1 MQPRSRCRPASN
13 HASKHAIPG
22 DQGDDPPS
30 GPYRPRLS
38 GEVRVT
44 LPICWPW
51 TVPSKHPD
59 GHSKHRGGVVKA
71 GPKAA
76 VDPTPLPWR
85 PRSTG
90 AARFAAFCQKFIK
103 VPSGTGALT
112 PMKLRAWQTEL
123 VGSVLDAPVQPRTC
137 GWMLPR
143 GQGKST
149 LLAAWALYELF
160 EGGEAATICLVA
172 VDERQAGIVFGIAR
186 RMAELDEQLA
196 RRVVV
201 YKSHLEI
208 PARGAELHVL
218 PAEPKR
224 LEGLNYSLAVLD
236 EAGGANR
243 DSYEVLT
250 LAQGKRLRSTL
261 VAIGTPGPRLD
272 DQVLLDLR
280 RSAAENP
287 DDRSLVWREFSA
299 AGFEDHAVD
308 CPHCWELANPALD
321 DFLHRDAMIALLPP
335 KVRES
340 TFRRARLCQLAS
352 DTGGQFLD
360 PRVWDGLSTGRPV
373 PDGAEVVIALD
384 GSFSDDTTALLVA
397 TVSPTPHFDT
407 VRVWE
412 RPHRGD
418 TDYRVP
424 IAEVEDV
431 IRACCRRWRVV
442 EIIADPF
449 RWTRTLQALESE
461 KLPVVEFPHS
471 PSRLTAATTDL
482 YSAAVNG
489 RMTHS
494 GDVKLA
500 AHVAAAVIVEDARGM
515 RLSKQ
520 SRQASAPK
528 IDLAACL
535 VMAHSRATWRA
546 THKQKKR
553 ARSFA

>member
-1 MQPRSRCRPASN
+1 MGS
-13 HASKHAIPG
+13 
-22 DQGDDPPS
+22 
-30 GPYRPRLS
+30 
-38 GEVRVT
+38 
-44 LPICWPW
+44 
-51 TVPSKHPD
+51 
-59 GHSKHRGGVVKA
+59 
-71 GPKAA
+71 
-76 VDPTPLPWR
+76 
-85 PRSTG
+85 
-90 AARFAAFCQKFIK
+90 ARFGKFCERFVK

-112 PMKLRAWQTEL
+112 PLRLRPWQRSL
-123 VGSVLDAPVQPRTC
+123 VGSVLDADPQPRTA

-143 GQGKST
+143 GQGKSS
-149 LLAAWALYELF
+149 LMAAWGLYELF
-160 EGGEAATICLVA
+160 EGGEAATICVVA
-172 VDERQAGIVFGIAR
+172 VDERQAGIIFGIAR
-186 RMAELDEQLA
+186 RMVELDDELA

-201 YKSHLEI
+201 YKEKLEI
-208 PARGAELHVL
+208 PSRGAEFHVL

-224 LEGLNYSLAVLD
+224 LEGLNYTLAVLD
-236 EAGGANR
+236 EAGVANR

-261 VAIGTPGPRLD
+261 VCIGTPGPKLD

-280 RSAAENP
+280 RSAAEHP
-287 DDRSLVWREFSA
+287 EDKSLVWREFSA

-321 DFLHRDAMIALLPP
+321 DFLHRDAMTALLPP
-335 KVRES
+335 KVREA

-352 DTGGQFLD
+352 DAEGRFLD
-360 PRVWDGLSTGRPV
+360 PRVWDGLSTGEGV
-373 PDGAEVVIALD
+373 PDGADVVIALD
-384 GSFSDDTTALLVA
+384 GSLSDDTTALLVG

-431 IRACCRRWRVV
+431 IRASCRRWRVV

-494 GDVKLA
+494 GDAKLS
-500 AHVAAAVIVEDARGM
+500 AHVGAAVIVEDARGM

-520 SRQASAPK
+520 SRSATAPK

-546 THKQKKR
+546 THRKTKK